1 MLSNCKRLQDV
12 TFECDERTWINQER
26 NNFGWY
32 RQQYP
37 VLNKLNLPV
46 SMEVLKYFY
55 FSDMQERNLTPNS
68 QYFRCYALLWSY
80 FLGRVSGQINF
91 QGRSVWTLIE
101 QNFPGALRKTSL
113 DILNPLSNPFF
124 AMVLIAGLGFIII
137 NKILD

>member
-1 MLSNCKRLQDV
+1 MLSNCKKLQDI
-12 TFECDERTWINQER
+12 TFECDEWTWINQER
-26 NNFGWY
+26 NNFSWY

-55 FSDMQERNLTPNS
+55 FSDMQERNLTPNP
-68 QYFRCYALLWSY
+68 QYFECYALLWSY
-80 FLGRVSGQINF
+80 LLGRISGQINF
-91 QGRSVWTLIE
+91 QGRSVWTLIQ
-101 QNFPGALRKTSL
+101 QNFPNALRKTSL
-113 DILNPLSNPFF
+113 DILNPLSNPLF